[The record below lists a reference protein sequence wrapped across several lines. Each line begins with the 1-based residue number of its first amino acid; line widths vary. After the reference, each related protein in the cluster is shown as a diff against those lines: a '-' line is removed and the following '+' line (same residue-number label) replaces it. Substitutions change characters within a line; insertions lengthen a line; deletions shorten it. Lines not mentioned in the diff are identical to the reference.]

1 MMLKGQLVVTKI
13 FIKEKKN
20 VTIQIQILILIQI
33 QILAAMMN
41 GPIINLKKLT
51 INIMMMLKAV
61 DQNVG
66 REKEAAKVENF
77 VTKER
82 AVVKELV
89 IGKMMTYMQDAGA
102 IIIVAVKVDI
112 VAIKSLTKIQKIQ
125 TIIIMTR
132 KQETICII
140 DGTRLIIMKKKKMT
154 KNLKE
159 MISLLSAKSKIVFSN
174 QTKILSRLKKLK
186 IKLLKKMEQFL
197 LQTKNLEIL

>member
-140 DGTRLIIMKKKKMT
+140 DGTRLIIMKKK
-154 KNLKE
+154 
-159 MISLLSAKSKIVFSN
+159 
-174 QTKILSRLKKLK
+174 R
-186 IKLLKKMEQFL
+186 
-197 LQTKNLEIL
+197 